1 LRRARAFDIANVIKF
16 VETAMGQVIVRNLD
30 DAVIEFHRR
39 RAKARGVSL
48 EQELR
53 DVLGRAAKPSKEELL
68 EEMRQIRAMTPPLR
82 PDEQR
87 TPGWLLI
94 REDRDSR

>member
-1 LRRARAFDIANVIKF
+1 
-16 VETAMGQVIVRNLD
+16 MGQVIVRQLD
-30 DAVIEFHRR
+30 SSVIEAHRR

-53 DVLGRAAKPSKEELL
+53 DVLTRAATPRREELVRRL
-68 EEMRQIRAMTPPLR
+68 DAIRAMTPR
-82 PDEQR
+82 PP
-87 TPGWLLI
+87 PGTCVPSAQELV

>member
-1 LRRARAFDIANVIKF
+1 LASASDIGAVIKA
-16 VETAMGQVIVRNLD
+16 VERLMGQVIIRNLD
-30 DAVIEFHRR
+30 DAVIETHRR

-53 DVLGRAAKPSKEELL
+53 DLLGRAAKPSREELL

-82 PDEQR
+82 PGEER
-87 TPGWLLI
+87 TPGWILI

>member
-1 LRRARAFDIANVIKF
+1 
-16 VETAMGQVIVRNLD
+16 MGQVIIRKLD
-30 DAVIEFHRR
+30 DAVIETHRR

-53 DVLGRAAKPSKEELL
+53 DVLGRAAKPSREELL
-68 EEMRQIRAMTPPLR
+68 EEMRRIRAMTPPL
-82 PDEQR
+82 PPGEER
-87 TPGWLLI
+87 TPGWILI

>member
-1 LRRARAFDIANVIKF
+1 
-16 VETAMGQVIVRNLD
+16 MGQVIVRNLD
-30 DAVIEFHRR
+30 DAVIETHRR

-53 DVLGRAAKPSKEELL
+53 ELLSRAARPSRQELL
-68 EEMRQIRAMTPPLR
+68 EEMEEIRAMTPELP
-82 PDEQR
+82 PGEKR

-94 REDRDSR
+94 REDRDTR

>member
-1 LRRARAFDIANVIKF
+1 
-16 VETAMGQVIVRNLD
+16 MGQVIVRNLD
-30 DAVIEFHRR
+30 DSVIDSHRR

-53 DVLGRAAKPSKEELL
+53 DVLSRAARPSREERLRRID
-68 EEMRQIRAMTPPLR
+68 EIRAMTPKLP
-82 PDEQR
+82 PGEQR
-87 TPGWLLI
+87 TPGWILI

>member
-1 LRRARAFDIANVIKF
+1 
-16 VETAMGQVIVRNLD
+16 MGQVIVRNLD
-30 DAVIEFHRR
+30 DEVIETHRR

-53 DVLGRAAKPSKEELL
+53 DVLGQAAKPSKEEILR
-68 EEMRQIRAMTPPLR
+68 EMREIAAMTPELP
-82 PDEQR
+82 PGQER
-87 TPGWLLI
+87 TPSWKLI

>member
-1 LRRARAFDIANVIKF
+1 
-16 VETAMGQVIVRNLD
+16 MGQVIVRNLD
-30 DAVIEFHRR
+30 DEVIETHRR

-53 DVLGRAAKPSKEELL
+53 DVLALAARPSREELVR
-68 EEMRQIRAMTPPLR
+68 EMREIAAMTPELP
-82 PDEQR
+82 PGQER

-94 REDRDSR
+94 RESRDSR

>member
-1 LRRARAFDIANVIKF
+1 
-16 VETAMGQVIVRNLD
+16 MGQVIIRNLD
-30 DAVIEFHRR
+30 NAVIETHRR

-53 DVLGRAAKPSKEELL
+53 DLLSRAARPSREERLRRID
-68 EEMRQIRAMTPPLR
+68 EIRAMTPELR
-82 PDEQR
+82 PGEQR
-87 TPGWLLI
+87 TPGWVLI